1 MIACFLTSTMMV
13 WSLSRHAGNT
23 EIMTTINIVMTRK
36 SIPKRIVIVV
46 LCLKWMCFFT
56 LVFSQI
62 PRVQSHCGRHIFK
75 FLKSTCQMS
84 DSIRRGMTATR
95 INVLAGLQSD
105 TAVCYTGYTSS
116 KSLKSSQS
124 FVFLTIQ
131 FPDKIINLTPDLEV
145 ALLSI
150 IYTFAIT
157 FWTCRARIGLHLVLK
172 QTSAQQKFGV
182 NKNHRR

>member
-1 MIACFLTSTMMV
+1 MMI

-23 EIMTTINIVMTRK
+23 KIITTINILMTRK
-36 SIPKRIVIVV
+36 SIPKRIVIAV
-46 LCLKWMCFFT
+46 LCLNWMCFFT
-56 LVFSQI
+56 LIFSQI
-62 PRVQSHCGRHIFK
+62 PRVQSHCGRHLFN
-75 FLKSTCQMS
+75 KSTCQMS

-95 INVLAGLQSD
+95 INVLASLQSD
-105 TAVCYTGYTSS
+105 MAVCYTGYTSS
-116 KSLKSSQS
+116 KSLKSSQW

-150 IYTFAIT
+150 IYSFVIT
-157 FWTCRARIGLHLVLK
+157 FWTRMARIGLHLVLK
-172 QTSAQQKFGV
+172 QTSAQQRFGV